1 MPALFVLLWS
11 SGFTFVA
18 LGLPHSEPITF
29 LALRYVIVVA
39 VLAVAFAVV
48 RPPLPRG
55 RAWLDLAIVGFLL
68 QAVYFLGL
76 FYLAIDRVAPAT
88 VALIVCLQPVLV
100 ALLAPVLVGEHVP
113 LARWAGLGLGLVGA
127 AIVILARSGE
137 GGTDVLGVVLA
148 FGGLLAITLA
158 SLYENRF
165 GTEQHPISA
174 NLVQFSIALVATAI
188 PAALFEDLH
197 VEWTGDLYIS
207 LAYLVFFNSLLAIT
221 LLLTMMRRGTA
232 SQVSALFFSC
242 RRSRRSSRGSSS
254 ASRRPSSPGSGWCS
268 PPSGSRSRPGRK
280 LSSCRSMHQ
289 QD

>member
-48 RPPLPRG
+48 RPPLPRR

-68 QAVYFLGL
+68 QAVYFGL

-100 ALLAPVLVGEHVP
+100 ALLAPALVGEHVP
-113 LARWAGLGLGLVGA
+113 LARWAGLGL
-127 AIVILARSGE
+127 
-137 GGTDVLGVVLA
+137 
-148 FGGLLAITLA
+148 A
-158 SLYENRF
+158 SLYENSF
-165 GTEQHPISA
+165 GTEQHPVTS
-174 NLVQFSIALVATAI
+174 NLVQFSVALVATAI
-188 PAALFEDLH
+188 PAALFEDLQ

-207 LAYLVFFNSLLAIT
+207 LAYLVFFNSLLALT

-232 SQVSALFFSC
+232 SQVSALFFLVPPLAALIAWIVLGESLPVLAWLGMVLAAVGVAVAT
-242 RRSRRSSRGSSS
+242 RR
-254 ASRRPSSPGSGWCS
+254 
-268 PPSGSRSRPGRK
+268 
-280 LSSCRSMHQ
+280 
-289 QD
+289 

>member
-68 QAVYFLGL
+68 QAVYFGL
-76 FYLAIDRVAPAT
+76 FYLSIDRVAPAT

-100 ALLAPVLVGEHVP
+100 ALLAPALVGEHVP

-127 AIVILARSGE
+127 AIVILARSRE
-137 GGTDVLGVVLA
+137 GGTDVVGVALA

-165 GTEQHPISA
+165 GAEQHPISA
-174 NLVQFSIALVATAI
+174 NLVQFSVALAATAI

-232 SQVSALFFSC
+232 SQVSALFFLVPPLAALIAWVVLGESLPVVAWLGMVLAAVGVATAT
-242 RRSRRSSRGSSS
+242 RR
-254 ASRRPSSPGSGWCS
+254 
-268 PPSGSRSRPGRK
+268 
-280 LSSCRSMHQ
+280 
-289 QD
+289 

>member
-55 RAWLDLAIVGFLL
+55 RAWLHLAIVGLLL
-68 QAVYFLGL
+68 QAVYFGL

-100 ALLAPVLVGEHVP
+100 
-113 LARWAGLGLGLVGA
+113 GA
-127 AIVILARSGE
+127 ARARAGRRARARSRGGRASGWGSWARPIVILARSDD
-137 GGTDVLGVVLA
+137 GGDGRAGRRARVRRRCWRSRS
-148 FGGLLAITLA
+148 A

-165 GTEQHPISA
+165 GTEQHPVSA
-174 NLVQFSIALVATAI
+174 NLVQF
-188 PAALFEDLH
+188 
-197 VEWTGDLYIS
+197 
-207 LAYLVFFNSLLAIT
+207 
-221 LLLTMMRRGTA
+221 A
-232 SQVSALFFSC
+232 SRSS
-242 RRSRRSSRGSSS
+242 RPRSRRR
-254 ASRRPSSPGSGWCS
+254 
-268 PPSGSRSRPGRK
+268 
-280 LSSCRSMHQ
+280 
-289 QD
+289 